1 MKPRLHILANP
12 HGITDLTYRMEPFNI
27 AAHKMISNMSQRGY
41 EIFHYGHELSRVDC
55 ENVPVVY
62 INEIFPRGPDDM
74 FDHNPNVV
82 KVFSRRTQEQLKKR
96 YRPGDLILC
105 FYGTDNKDAVQDIP
119 NAIVIEPSIG
129 YRTECVFAPYRV
141 FTSYAQMHYYYGQN
155 NMLMAPSWNDAVIP
169 NAFTPDEF
177 EYSDK
182 KSDYFLYLGRIT
194 SVKGI
199 HLAIQMTQYTGK
211 KLIIAGPGDLSSLEY
226 QSVPEHV
233 TMYGYANPEQ
243 RKQLLRD
250 AQALIAPTY
259 YIEPFGN
266 IVVEALMS
274 GTPVITTDWG
284 GFADTNVQGVTGF
297 RCRNFKEFVDAVEHI
312 SEIKPN
318 DCRDHAMANYSE
330 SVVHDQFDR
339 YFQHINA
346 QNFYH
351 GTNFQ

>member
-1 MKPRLHILANP
+1 MKPRLHIIANP

-55 ENVPVVY
+55 ENIPVVHT
-62 INEIFPRGPDDM
+62 NEIFPRGPDDM

-82 KVFSRRTQEQLKKR
+82 KVFSRRTQEQLRQR
-96 YRPGDLILC
+96 YQAGDLILC

-119 NAIVIEPSIG
+119 GAIIVEPSIG

-155 NMLMAPSWNDAVIP
+155 GMLMTPSWNDAVIP
-169 NAFTPDEF
+169 NAFTPEEF

-199 HLAIQMTQYTGK
+199 HLAIQMTQHTGQR
-211 KLIIAGPGDLSSLEY
+211 LIIAGPGNLSDLEY
-226 QSVPEHV
+226 QSVPDHV

-250 AQALIAPTY
+250 ARALIAPTY

-297 RCRNFKEFVDAVEHI
+297 RCRSFKDFVEAVEHI
-312 SEIKPN
+312 SEIRPQ
-318 DCRDHAMANYSE
+318 DCREHAMTHYSE

-339 YFQHINA
+339 YFQHITA

-351 GTNFQ
+351 GTNF